1 MKQALKH
8 VAAAIVALF
17 LGLGLG
23 VPSASAQQVVCED
36 TREGRICRVTQE
48 IQAGVEVNPET
59 QRLLGLVTVV
69 SPGGTCSG
77 TLLNR
82 HWVLTARHCVAFPPV
97 PPPPVTAPWQ
107 GALRPV
113 ETISVTAAPWAPGR
127 IGRPSAFYEFAAN
140 SMPGTLAPFDIILV
154 YLGLADLGPVNSQV
168 IYEVGLTPTGS
179 PVQNSLKATDLVT
192 QYGQG
197 FSTFAT
203 GSFPAPPGTPV
214 SAMGLGTYRSAQFTP
229 TSITQFGYML
239 NMNANNQVGHGGDSG
254 GPSVVTVNGLGIG
267 IAGVQSTCARDTSL
281 GVNGFVPNA
290 PVPAGA
296 PNPGWLWTMGITGC
310 TYVATTPF
318 WREIYRTVARSPDCT
333 ASGGPSGPSCLVPP
347 IIRAALPVSR

>member
-1 MKQALKH
+1 MKQALQH
-8 VAAAIVALF
+8 MAAATVALF

-36 TREGRICRVTQE
+36 TPEGRICRLP
-48 IQAGVEVNPET
+48 QAIRIGVEVNPET

-82 HWVLTARHCVAFPPV
+82 HWVLTARHCVAFRPPL
-97 PPPPVTAPWQ
+97 PTMLRYWQ

-140 SMPGTLAPFDIILV
+140 SVPGTPAPFDIILV
-154 YLGLADLGPVNSQV
+154 YLGLADLGPVNSQL

-179 PVQNSLKATDLVT
+179 PVQNTLKATDLVT

-203 GSFPAPPGTPV
+203 GSFLTTPS
-214 SAMGLGTYRSAQFTP
+214 SAVAAIGLGTYRSAQFRP
-229 TSITQFGYML
+229 TSITQFEYML
-239 NMNANNQVGHGGDSG
+239 NMNANYQVGHGGDSG

-267 IAGVQSTCARDTSL
+267 IAGVQSGCSAV
-281 GVNGFVPNA
+281 GYVPGA

-296 PNPGWLWTMGITGC
+296 TNPAWEWATGITGC

-318 WREIYRTVARSPDCT
+318 SREIYRTVARSPDCT
-333 ASGGPSGPSCLVPP
+333 ASGGPTGPSCLVPP
-347 IIRAALPVSR
+347 IIRAALPASR